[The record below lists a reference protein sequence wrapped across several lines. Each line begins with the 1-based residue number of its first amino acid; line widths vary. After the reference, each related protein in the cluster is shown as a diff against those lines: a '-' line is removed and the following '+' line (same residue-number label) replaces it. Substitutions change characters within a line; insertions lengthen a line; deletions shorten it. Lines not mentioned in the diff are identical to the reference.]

1 MLEFQ
6 YNDLFGSIMN
16 DIPDKQMPDS
26 YPNTQNPTIMPPMNP
41 TPDIP
46 GTDAPEVVPGTNIR
60 PQTENE
66 DDVPAKDGEPS

>member
-16 DIPDKQMPDS
+16 DFPDKQMPDS

-46 GTDAPEVVPGTNIR
+46 GPDAPEVVPGSNVR
-60 PQTENE
+60 PQTEDG
-66 DDVPAKDGEPS
+66 DDVPAEDGESA

>member
-16 DIPDKQMPDS
+16 DFPDKQLPDS
-26 YPNTQNPTIMPPMNP
+26 YPNTSNPTIMPPMNP

-46 GTDAPEVVPGTNIR
+46 GPDAPEVAPGSR
-60 PQTENE
+60 TEMPAENV
-66 DDVPAKDGEPS
+66 DDMPSESSE

>member
-16 DIPDKQMPDS
+16 EYPDKQMPDS
-26 YPNTQNPTIMPPMNP
+26 YPNTMNPTIMPPMNP

-46 GTDAPEVVPGTNIR
+46 GPDAPEVVPGSNVE
-60 PQTENE
+60 PQTETE
-66 DDVPAKDGEPS
+66 DDVPAEDGEPS